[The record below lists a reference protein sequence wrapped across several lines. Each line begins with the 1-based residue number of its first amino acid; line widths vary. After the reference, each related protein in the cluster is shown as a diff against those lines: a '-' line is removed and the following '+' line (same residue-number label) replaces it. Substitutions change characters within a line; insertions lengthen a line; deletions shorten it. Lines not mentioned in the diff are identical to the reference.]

1 MKKLCIAFTLL
12 AGTISTST
20 YPNFG
25 ALLATCVGAGTAGL
39 SYKLYKETARN
50 NTLGELGKVGR
61 MLSSEMGFGSDLQ
74 KFRLD
79 IQNFISRF
87 YSKEK
92 QDFFEVEKKAYIAT
106 GIVGALIALL
116 GISSLSSK

>member
-25 ALLATCVGAGTAGL
+25 ALLATCAGAGTAGL

-50 NTLGELGKVGR
+50 NTLGEVGR
-61 MLSSEMGFGSDLQ
+61 VARMASTEMGFGSDLQ
-74 KFRLD
+74 KLRLD
-79 IQNFISRF
+79 IQKFISRF
-87 YSKEK
+87 YPMQN
-92 QDFFEVEKKAYIAT
+92 QDFFEVEKKTYVAA

-116 GISSLSSK
+116 GLSSLSSK